1 MTKTCKGVCSL
12 FFTADNRTKG
22 GKNSASEI
30 VDDIRNAFDL
40 VKEEFDEHL
49 LAINENTTEQLIQNN
64 HICELDQRLG
74 KIEERMEEIH
84 NMLRQVI
91 MKAELSVQMTKEEQ
105 RVFLLLYT
113 HDKFITPKEISSK
126 LAVPMSDVGDAL
138 DSMMDKGVP
147 VEREMLD
154 GRVYFRLS
162 KEFKLRQAKENIIK
176 IDPEVTRQYQNT
188 LLKQFF
194 EA

>member
-1 MTKTCKGVCSL
+1 M
-12 FFTADNRTKG
+12 FFTADDRTKETR
-22 GKNSASEI
+22 NSANDV
-30 VDDIRNAFDL
+30 VDNLRTDFDL
-40 VKEEFDEHL
+40 VREEFDEHL
-49 LAINENTTEQLIQNN
+49 LAINENTTEQIIQNN

-74 KIEERMEEIH
+74 KIEERMDEIH
-84 NMLRQVI
+84 HMLRQVI
-91 MKAELSVQMTKEEQ
+91 MKAELSVELTKEEQ

-113 HDKFITPKEISSK
+113 HDKFITPKE
-126 LAVPMSDVGDAL
+126 LASRLGIIFVDVGDAL
-138 DSMMDKGVP
+138 DALMDKGVP

-176 IDPEVTRQYQNT
+176 IDPEVTLQYQNT

-194 EA
+194 EAD